1 MTDEKE
7 VATEAAADSPPT
19 ANASVEGSSQEVVH
33 TVIDGFV
40 YTQYRDERDLG
51 LVMDLVDNELSEP
64 YSIFTYR
71 YFLNN
76 WPSLCFLVH
85 DGDHCFGTV
94 VCKLDQHKSRLRGY
108 LAMLVV
114 EKECRSRGVGSSLV
128 KLAIKEMIKN
138 GADEVIL
145 EAEVSNKGALK
156 LYENLGFIRDK
167 RLHKYYLS
175 GTDAY
180 RLKLLLPSRP
190 QSPQNDAGIFPIP
203 EEDEPAQERGDK
215 GKVEEEVSPSPQE

>member
-1 MTDEKE
+1 MTDETVAVKE
-7 VATEAAADSPPT
+7 VAADSERSPPP
-19 ANASVEGSSQEVVH
+19 VH
-33 TVIDGFV
+33 SVIDGFI

-51 LVMDLVDNELSEP
+51 VVMDLVDNELSEP

-76 WPSLCFLVH
+76 WPTLCFLVH
-85 DGDHCFGTV
+85 DGEHCFGTV

-114 EKECRSRGVGSSLV
+114 EKQCRSRGVGSYLV
-128 KLAIKEMIKN
+128 KLAIEEMIKN
-138 GADEVIL
+138 GADEVTL
-145 EAEVSNKGALK
+145 EAEVTNKGALK

-180 RLKLLLPSRP
+180 RLKLLLPSKP
-190 QSPQNDAGIFPIP
+190 VEHHSIHSIP
-203 EEDEPAQERGDK
+203 E
-215 GKVEEEVSPSPQE
+215 VEECGVELTEQTRVAAEEGAPSTSRE